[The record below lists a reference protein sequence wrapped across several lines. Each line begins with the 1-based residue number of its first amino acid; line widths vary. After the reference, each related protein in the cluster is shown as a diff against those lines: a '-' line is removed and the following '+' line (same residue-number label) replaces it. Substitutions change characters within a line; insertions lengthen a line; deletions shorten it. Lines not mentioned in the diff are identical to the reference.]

1 MRTQI
6 SSLSNNYFTAYIDTD
21 LDLYELYWH
30 EASADM
36 TDEDYQTLLSE
47 GLKVL
52 IDEGY
57 ISSFKYQLLDNRFNF
72 FTISPD
78 LQEWQHEN
86 IGKKV
91 VETIGYYPKTAFIQ
105 NADFITQLSF
115 EQTMEETGE
124 TAGLVRYFD
133 NIEDAKAWLFDDA

>member
-6 SSLSNNYFTAYIDTD
+6 STLSNNYFTAYIDKD
-21 LDLYELYWH
+21 VGLYELYWH

-78 LQEWQHEN
+78 LQEWQQEN
-86 IGKKV
+86 IGKKII
-91 VETIGYYPKTAFIQ
+91 EMLEEYPKTAFIQ
-105 NADFITQLSF
+105 NDDFITQLSF
-115 EQTMEETGE
+115 EQTLEEME
-124 TAGLVRYFD
+124 ARDVRYFN
-133 NIEDAKAWLFDDA
+133 NIEDAKAWLFNDA